1 VLSNRKTAY
10 GLTRA
15 STANPP
21 IPTSYLALQPYLKKN
36 PDRTREDYDVEV
48 ARIIVNAK
56 PDVVVLAGWMHILS
70 ERFIEIME
78 GRVALDHSEIPTTP
92 IPVINLHP
100 ALPSAFD
107 GANAIERAHEAFMKG
122 EIKYTGCMV
131 HRVVKDVDRGEPII
145 VKEVAIEEREPL
157 EALEQRLH
165 KVEHEIIVQ
174 ATKKILEGY
183 VVRYLLLRMV
193 LMMYCRLV

>member
-1 VLSNRKTAY
+1 
-10 GLTRA
+10 
-15 STANPP
+15 
-21 IPTSYLALQPYLKKN
+21 
-36 PDRTREDYDVEV
+36 
-48 ARIIVNAK
+48 
-56 PDVVVLAGWMHILS
+56 
-70 ERFIEIME
+70 
-78 GRVALDHSEIPTTP
+78 
-92 IPVINLHP
+92 
-100 ALPSAFD
+100 
-107 GANAIERAHEAFMKG
+107 MKG